1 MKESPAETSAV
12 PEETGS
18 SFAGFN
24 RGDLMMLTKARL
36 SALVVI
42 TTAAGYW
49 LHHSLHPWAGDL
61 PWRFI
66 HTLAGTT
73 LTAFGAAV
81 FNQLME
87 MDADARMQRTAD
99 RPLPARRIPPA
110 AAFGLGW
117 LLSALGIIHLGVKVN
132 TEAAALAALTL
143 LVYLFIYTPMKRR
156 SPLNTIVGA
165 VSGAIPPVI
174 GWVAV
179 PGGKE
184 LSRQLLRVDLMLST
198 EALFLFS
205 LLFIWQLPH
214 FLAINWMYRS
224 EYIRGGFKMWCNTDE
239 TGRATAL
246 KALLW
251 SSLTLP
257 LAVWPPLAG
266 FSSWLFAV
274 PAGLLGLWL
283 VYLSAAFLRD
293 PDRARARRLFFATL
307 LYLPAMLIALLLCVR
322 R

>member
-1 MKESPAETSAV
+1 MNESPAESSAA
-12 PEETGS
+12 PDEGAH
-18 SFAGFN
+18 SFAGFS
-24 RGDLMMLTKARL
+24 RGDLMTLTKARL
-36 SALVVI
+36 SALVVV

-49 LHHSLHPWAGDL
+49 LHHLLHPSPGDI

-66 HTLAGTT
+66 HTLLGTT

-87 MDADARMQRTAD
+87 MDADSRMQRTAD
-99 RPLPARRIPPA
+99 RPLPARRVPPA

-117 LLSALGIIHLGVKVN
+117 VLSALGIIHLGVKVN
-132 TEAAALAALTL
+132 TEAAALAGLTL

-184 LSRQLLRVDLMLST
+184 LSRQLLRTDLMLST

-214 FLAINWMYRS
+214 FLAINWMYRG
-224 EYIRGGFKMWCNTDE
+224 EYIRGGFKMWCNEDE
-239 TGRATAL
+239 TGRATAA
-246 KALLW
+246 KALFW
-251 SSLTLP
+251 SALALP

-266 FSSWLFAV
+266 FTGWLFAL
-274 PAGLLGLWL
+274 PAGLLGVWL
-283 VYLSAAFLRD
+283 VYLSAAFLKS

-307 LYLPAMLIALLLCVR
+307 LYLPAMLAALLLCVR